1 MELIL
6 ENVRSFCDQH
16 SIPLRPLTLLVGENS
31 TGKTS
36 FLAMLAHV
44 YNPGFPSTRPAFNIP
59 PFDLGTFD
67 SIATYKRGKYGRAD
81 SFSVGFDEKNGSKGR
96 KLVASYASYRGQPL
110 LTKVFATGAAGEV
123 TITVNPESHMAKL
136 SASSVSPDGLRIN
149 EYEFDLR
156 RVIPAD
162 LDYPIE
168 IVFRNAFMELAQKG
182 TKAGALGSS
191 PAEFLELS
199 RLLQTTRKPVF
210 ALSPVRTK
218 PRRTYDEYSDD
229 FEPEGDHIPVILARL
244 GEEHDDAKGPKI
256 LQALKE
262 FGEMSGLYKKITAR
276 HLGSKPTDPFQ
287 IMVETGGAPA
297 NLPDVGYG
305 VSQTLP
311 IVVQSVLAAER
322 GMLLLQQPEVH
333 LHPRGQA
340 ALGSFFARLVAK
352 EKKELVIETHS
363 DHLLDRVRR
372 EVAQGTLRASDV
384 LILFFEKE
392 YIETRVHQIELDEQG
407 NITHAPDSYRRFF
420 LEEEL
425 DLLTRAKR

>member
-6 ENVRSFCDQH
+6 ENVRSFCNQQ

-44 YNPGFPSTRPAFNIP
+44 HNPGFPSTRPAFNIP

-81 SFSVGFDEKNGSKGR
+81 SFSVGSAEKHGSNGR
-96 KLVASYASYRGQPL
+96 KLIASYGSYRGQPQL
-110 LTKVFATGAAGEV
+110 IRVAATGAAGEV
-123 TITVNPESHMAKL
+123 TISMDPESHTAKL
-136 SASSVSPDGLRIN
+136 NAAAPDLNIK
-149 EYEFDLR
+149 EHEFDLR

-162 LDYPIE
+162 VDYPIE
-168 IVFRNAFMELAQKG
+168 FVFRNAFMELGQKG
-182 TKAGALGSS
+182 AKPGTFGSS
-191 PAEFLELS
+191 QAGFIALS
-199 RLLQTTRKPVF
+199 NLLHASRKPVF
-210 ALSPVRTK
+210 ALAPVRTK

-229 FEPEGDHIPVILARL
+229 FDPEGDHVPVILARL
-244 GEEHDDAKGPKI
+244 GQEDDDVRGPRI
-256 LQALKE
+256 VEALNE
-262 FGEMSGLYKKITAR
+262 FGEMSGLFEKITVR
-276 HLGSKPTDPFQ
+276 HLGRKPTDPFQ

-311 IVVQSVLAAER
+311 IIVQSALAAEK

-363 DHLLDRVRR
+363 DHLLDRIRR
-372 EVAQGTLRASDV
+372 EVARGTLRASDV

-392 YIETRVHQIELDEQG
+392 YIETQIHQIGVDEQG
-407 NITHAPDSYRRFF
+407 NITGAPESYRRFF
-420 LEEEL
+420 LEEEI
-425 DLLTRAKR
+425 DLLTRAKS

>member
-6 ENVRSFCDQH
+6 ENVRSFCNQH

-44 YNPGFPSTRPAFNIP
+44 HNPGFPSTRPTFNIP

-81 SFSVGFDEKNGSKGR
+81 SFSVGFDEKNGSRSR
-96 KLVASYASYRGQPL
+96 KLIASYGNYRGQPQL
-110 LTKVFATGAAGEV
+110 IRLSASGAAGELV
-123 TITVNPESHMAKL
+123 ISVDPESHSAKL
-136 SASSVSPDGLRIN
+136 SVSSTGSETREI
-149 EYEFDLR
+149 EFDLKR
-156 RVIPAD
+156 IVPAD
-162 LDYPIE
+162 VDYPIE
-168 IVFRNAFMELAQKG
+168 FVFRSAMMEVTQKG
-182 TKAGALGSS
+182 SKGGPLFTTPERFIEISQ
-191 PAEFLELS
+191 
-199 RLLQTTRKPVF
+199 LLRTARRPVF
-210 ALSPVRTK
+210 ALAPVRTK

-229 FEPEGDHIPVILARL
+229 FDPEGDHVPVILARL
-244 GEEHDDAKGPKI
+244 GEEDDDVRGPRI
-256 LQALKE
+256 EEALNE
-262 FGEMSGLYKKITAR
+262 FGEMSGLFEKIAAR
-276 HLGSKPTDPFQ
+276 HLGRKPTDPFQ

-305 VSQTLP
+305 VSQALP
-311 IVVQSVLAAER
+311 IIVQSALAAER

-363 DHLLDRVRR
+363 DHLLDRIRR
-372 EVAQGTLRASDV
+372 EVARGKLRASVV

-392 YIETRVHQIELDEQG
+392 YIETQIHQIGVDEQG
-407 NITHAPDSYRRFF
+407 NITGAPESYRRFF

-425 DLLTRAKR
+425 ELLTRAKS